1 MRLRIF
7 RSGWASRRM
16 RIHFSTARLTPDSS
30 VACGIAKKYLVVGI
44 LGFLAALFV
53 FAIPCS
59 SQAAENEPGID
70 EKVKTFLNR
79 MRNRWRDLNVPEA
92 DGKILYEIII
102 QNNYKKALEVG
113 TSTGHSAIWIAW
125 ALSKTGGKLITIEI
139 DEGRYR
145 QALTHFKEA
154 GLSQHIDARLAD
166 AHRLVNE
173 LPGSFDFVFIDAD
186 KDWYTNYAKALI
198 PKLQSGGCITAHNV
212 EEPRPGD
219 RGRYRLRGT
228 DEYFRYMKSLPDFET
243 SIHPQSRAGVAVS
256 CKKK

>member
-1 MRLRIF
+1 M
-7 RSGWASRRM
+7 
-16 RIHFSTARLTPDSS
+16 
-30 VACGIAKKYLVVGI
+30 VKKYLTAGI
-44 LGFLAALFV
+44 SGLLAALFV
-53 FAIPCS
+53 FAIAS
-59 SQAAENEPGID
+59 NSQVAENERVID
-70 EKVKTFLNR
+70 EIVKTFLDQ

-92 DGKILYEIII
+92 DGKILYQIIV
-102 QNNYKKALEVG
+102 QNKYKKALEVG

-139 DEGRYR
+139 DEGRHR

-154 GLSQHIDARLAD
+154 GLSKHIDGRLAD

-198 PKLQSGGCITAHNV
+198 PKLEPGGCITAHNV

-228 DEYFRYMKSLPDFET
+228 DEYYQYMKSLPDFET

>member
-1 MRLRIF
+1 M
-7 RSGWASRRM
+7 SPWEEDAAGM
-16 RIHFSTARLTPDSS
+16 
-30 VACGIAKKYLVVGI
+30 VKKYWLVGI
-44 LGFLAALFV
+44 FGFLAAFFV
-53 FAIPCS
+53 LGIPCNP
-59 SQAAENEPGID
+59 QAAENERVID
-70 EKVKTFLNR
+70 EKVKTFLDR

-92 DGKILYEIII
+92 DGKILYDIII
-102 QNNYKKALEVG
+102 QNQYKKALEVG

-139 DEGRYR
+139 DEGRYQ
-145 QALTHFKEA
+145 QALNHFKEA
-154 GLSQHIDARLAD
+154 GLSEHIDARLAD

-198 PKLQSGGCITAHNV
+198 PKLEPGGCITAHNV

-228 DEYFRYMKSLPDFET
+228 DEYYRYMKSLPDFET
-243 SIHPQSRAGVAVS
+243 RIHPQSRAGVAVS

>member
-1 MRLRIF
+1 M
-7 RSGWASRRM
+7 
-16 RIHFSTARLTPDSS
+16 
-30 VACGIAKKYLVVGI
+30 AKKYLVVGI
-44 LGFLAALFV
+44 LGVLSALFV
-53 FAIPCS
+53 FAIPCN
-59 SQAAENEPGID
+59 SQAPENERVID
-70 EKVKTFLNR
+70 VKVKTFLER

-102 QNNYKKALEVG
+102 QNKYKKALEVG

-139 DEGRYR
+139 DDGRHR
-145 QALTHFKEA
+145 QALANFNEA
-154 GLSQHIDARLAD
+154 GLSKYIDARLAD

-173 LPGSFDFVFIDAD
+173 LPRSFDFVFIDAD

-198 PKLQSGGCITAHNV
+198 PKLESGGCITAHNV
-212 EEPRPGD
+212 EEPGPGD

-228 DEYFRYMKSLPDFET
+228 DEYYRYMKSLPDFET

>member
-16 RIHFSTARLTPDSS
+16 RITFSTARLTPDSS
-30 VACGIAKKYLVVGI
+30 VACGMAKKYLVVGI

-53 FAIPCS
+53 FAIPCN

-79 MRNRWRDLNVPEA
+79 MRNRWRDLNVPEP

-145 QALTHFKEA
+145 QALANFKEA
-154 GLSQHIDARLAD
+154 GLSEYIDARLAD

-173 LPGSFDFVFIDAD
+173 LPGPFDFVFIDAD

-198 PKLQSGGCITAHNV
+198 PKVELGGCITAHNV
-212 EEPRPGD
+212 EEPRSGY
-219 RGRYRLRGT
+219 RGRYRLSGT
-228 DEYFRYMKSLPDFET
+228 DEYYQYMKSLPEF
-243 SIHPQSRAGVAVS
+243 
-256 CKKK
+256 

>member
-1 MRLRIF
+1 MKIV
-7 RSGWASRRM
+7 
-16 RIHFSTARLTPDSS
+16 FSTGRLTVDSS
-30 VACGIAKKYLVVGI
+30 VARRMVKKYLLVGM
-44 LGFLAALFV
+44 LGLLAPLFA

-59 SQAAENEPGID
+59 SQTAENERVID
-70 EKVKTFLNR
+70 EKVKTFLDR

-102 QNNYKKALEVG
+102 QNKYKKALEVG

-125 ALSKTGGKLITIEI
+125 ALSNTGGKLITIEI
-139 DEGRYR
+139 DERRHR
-145 QALTHFKEA
+145 QALAHFEEA
-154 GLSQHIDARLAD
+154 GLSQYIDARLAD
-166 AHRLVNE
+166 AHRSVTE

-198 PKLQSGGCITAHNV
+198 PKLEPGGCITAHNV
-212 EEPRPGD
+212 EEPRTGD
-219 RGRYRLRGT
+219 RRWYRMRGT
-228 DEYFRYMKSLPDFET
+228 DEYYRYMKSLPDFET